1 MSWGEAL
8 WWLPTAAVLAM
19 SALALF
25 AALAQPPRAARRAW
39 VAAILICGA
48 AAGALSAWQQA
59 TGRAVLQQETERLRE
74 LWSRLDELGRLLP
87 AGPGTTPGE
96 TFDTVAAAIRALNTR
111 IADLDEQIRALQ
123 RKSRSRTIEPQVAAE
138 VARYLRQFAPQR
150 VVVSCVPDDVE
161 AFGYANQIALM
172 LREGGWEALG
182 PERTTIFGDAPAMP
196 VRFYARG
203 AAAAPDAARILIEA
217 FARFNIPYQSGVA
230 PSDAIP
236 DPATLELFVSRKS

>member
-1 MSWGEAL
+1 MNWGEAL

-19 SALALF
+19 SALALG
-25 AALAQPPRAARRAW
+25 AALARPPRAGRGAW
-39 VAAILICGA
+39 VAAILICGVPA
-48 AAGALSAWQQA
+48 AALTLWQQA
-59 TGRAVLQQETERLRE
+59 SNRTLLHQETGRLRE
-74 LWSRLDELGRLLP
+74 LGSRLDELGRLLP

-96 TFDTVAAAIRALNTR
+96 TFDTIAAAMLALRVR
-111 IADLDEQIRALQ
+111 IEDLDEQIRALQ
-123 RKSRSRTIEPQVAAE
+123 EKARSRTIEPRIAAE

-172 LREGGWEALG
+172 LRDGGWEALG
-182 PERTTIFGDAPAMP
+182 PEKTAIFGDAPAMP
-196 VRFYARG
+196 VRFFARG
-203 AAAAPDAARILIEA
+203 AAVAPDAARILIEA